1 MKIIGS
7 IPTAT
12 LFRLKTNKKYKKKQ
26 AKVSKKRVKNNSFF
40 IKIEL
45 AYDCKQMLIFS

>member
-7 IPTAT
+7 NPTAP
-12 LFRLKTNKKYKKKQ
+12 LFRLKTNKKYKKQ
-26 AKVSKKRVKNNSFF
+26 AKVSNKRVKNNCFF

-45 AYDCKQMLIFS
+45 AYDCLNKC